1 MATIHQL
8 AEKSSVGDLTVDEV
22 QAYASAEFLTT
33 GQVYDALAFHLAMG
47 YAAGA
52 LEYHFCDSAMN
63 FVMGLT
69 RYEVPTFAW
78 SVYSAFDEGEFYHAG
93 DSQEVDPAEKYTRP
107 WIIRILRE
115 AGFDIPAA

>member
-1 MATIHQL
+1 MHKLPLVSTRQPSFYVWVL
-8 AEKSSVGDLTVDEV
+8 WKETR
-22 QAYASAEFLTT
+22 
-33 GQVYDALAFHLAMG
+33 ALPRALWFAAFMLLPVARAMG

-107 WIIRILRE
+107 WIIRVLRE